1 MAEILQSPSTPHHEE
16 APRMLRQTN
25 AEAALS
31 PTESVTHPGCEDRRR
46 PSIASVPHVFVAR
59 WFRTAASHAVAPN
72 DVEELRESRAR
83 IQAAADAERRRI
95 EQNLHDGAQ
104 QRLIAIRIHLALA
117 AERVAELDD
126 TAAELLRTLGTDVE
140 DAIDDIRSLA
150 HGVYPFALDGGLVDA
165 LRNVAG
171 RSPVPIT
178 VRAAGVHR
186 YPREIEEAA
195 YFCSLEAIQNATKHA
210 FDATAVS
217 INLSHASTLDVEI
230 RDNGAGFDSGSV
242 VTGRGLLTMRDRLD
256 AVGGHLTI
264 QSQPGQ
270 GTRIL
275 ASIPLP

>member
-1 MAEILQSPSTPHHEE
+1 V
-16 APRMLRQTN
+16 R
-25 AEAALS
+25 
-31 PTESVTHPGCEDRRR
+31 
-46 PSIASVPHVFVAR
+46 
-59 WFRTAASHAVAPN
+59 
-72 DVEELRESRAR
+72 R

-117 AERVAELDD
+117 AERVAELDG

-140 DAIDDIRSLA
+140 DGI
-150 HGVYPFALDGGLVDA
+150 VDA

-171 RSPVPIT
+171 RSPLPIA
-178 VRAAGVHR
+178 VRAADVHR

-217 INLSHASTLDVEI
+217 INLSHASTLDVEV
-230 RDNGAGFDSGSV
+230 RDNGARFDSRSV

-270 GTRIL
+270 GTRVL
-275 ASIPLP
+275 ASIPLSPVPGIEVLAWMHLLPPMEGAPRCGRLTA